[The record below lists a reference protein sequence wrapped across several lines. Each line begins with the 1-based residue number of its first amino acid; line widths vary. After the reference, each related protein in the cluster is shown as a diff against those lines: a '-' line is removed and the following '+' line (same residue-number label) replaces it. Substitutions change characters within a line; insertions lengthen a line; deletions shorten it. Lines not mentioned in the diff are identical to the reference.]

1 MNALIR
7 NSSELETYVVSVER
21 VDEYATVAPEVG
33 SNLMQQVSNRQLK
46 QKAISNFYGY
56 LPLS

>member
-21 VDEYATVAPEVG
+21 VDEYASVAPEVEQIAG
-33 SNLMQQVSNRQLK
+33 FLAEKNVDIYIMRIPSNWQLK
-46 QKAISNFYGY
+46 QI
-56 LPLS
+56 